1 MKFWAIALLQ
11 TLLGWLFIQIGL
23 TLIFIFYLY
32 SNKANSLCD
41 SQLPKTAV
49 ILCLR
54 GADPFLPNC
63 IRALLEQDYP
73 QYELKII
80 VDSQEDPAWQVAN
93 DTVAESNAT
102 NVQISPLKIAST
114 VCSLKCSSL
123 IQAVSELDS
132 SYKVVA
138 LVDADA
144 VVHPTWLRELVSPL
158 MHPKVGA
165 TTGNRWYL
173 SKGKYWGTLIRYIWN
188 ISAVI
193 QMYLYGI
200 CWGGTLAIKTQ
211 VIHESRILE
220 KWARALSEDTML
232 KAILAEHDLQ
242 VKFVPSLLILN
253 REECT
258 LPSLSNWIK
267 RQLLISRLYHPQ
279 WWLVV
284 VEAIFSILLPSVIF
298 AFMLLNCLLGNWD
311 ISGLLLTCYS
321 LYIFALL
328 LITIAVEIA
337 VRKVINY
344 RWLMPNLSLT
354 TFMKNLI
361 GIPLTHWFY
370 GFALVSS
377 MWISKV
383 SWRNIVYRIKKPFNI
398 QLTQYKPYQSDNQP
412 VDDKVSL

>member
-1 MKFWAIALLQ
+1 MKFWAYALLQ

-23 TLIFIFYLY
+23 VLIFIIYLY
-32 SNKANSLCD
+32 KNKVNSLSEC
-41 SQLPKTAV
+41 QLPKTAV

-54 GADPFLPNC
+54 GTDPFLPNC

-132 SYKVVA
+132 SHKVVA

-158 MHPKVGA
+158 MHAKIGA
-165 TTGNRWYL
+165 TTGNRWYI
-173 SKGKYWGTLIRYIWN
+173 SKGRYLGTLIRYIWN

-200 CWGGTLAIKTQ
+200 CWGGSLAIKTQ
-211 VIHESRILE
+211 VIHETQILE
-220 KWARALSEDTML
+220 KWAVALSEDTML

-253 REECT
+253 REEST
-258 LPSLSNWIK
+258 VPSLNNWIK

-284 VEAIFSILLPSVIF
+284 MEAIFSILLPSVIF
-298 AFMLLNCLLGNWD
+298 VLMLLNCFLGNWQ
-311 ISGLLLTCYS
+311 ISGLLLTYYS

-328 LITIAVEIA
+328 LITITVEIA
-337 VRKVINY
+337 VRKVISY
-344 RWLMPNLSLT
+344 RWLMPKLSLT
-354 TFMKNLI
+354 TLMKTLI
-361 GIPLTHWFY
+361 GIPLTHWLY

-383 SWRNIVYRIKKPFNI
+383 SWRNIIYRIKKPFNI
-398 QLTQYKPYQSDNQP
+398 QLTQYQPYQSDNQQ
-412 VDDKVSL
+412 VDDRISL